1 MTNQPETT
9 KPEAPTGAGGQ
20 VERVV
25 SDATHVAH
33 WATGPVYACETHAN
47 QIVALGRFMGTHV
60 AVTSAEPGHE
70 CSNCKNERG

>member
-1 MTNQPETT
+1 MTNDKETK
-9 KPEAPTGAGGQ
+9 KPEACAEAGGQ

-25 SDATHVAH
+25 SDATYVAH

-47 QIVALGRFMGTHV
+47 QIVALGRALGSHV
-60 AVTSAEPGHE
+60 AVTFAEPGHE